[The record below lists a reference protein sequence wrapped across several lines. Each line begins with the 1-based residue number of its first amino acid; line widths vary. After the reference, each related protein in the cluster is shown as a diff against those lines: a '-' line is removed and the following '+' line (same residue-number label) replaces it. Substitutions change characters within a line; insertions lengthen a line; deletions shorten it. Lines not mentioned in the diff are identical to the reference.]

1 MQLRAELSA
10 TLPFLHNQ
18 KQVSSPNVSRQGF
31 AKAKV
36 PGGLL
41 LSLLCDCRSLLW
53 FLLCDLG
60 QVSLTLDWG
69 QFSACSRLL
78 GVSMMMVVRE
88 AAFLRLRL
96 ISLGGTSL
104 GLRVGVP
111 GFRSA
116 PEFLQRRGLGS
127 VMWLQV
133 GLEAVFT

>member
-1 MQLRAELSA
+1 MQLRAEPSV

-60 QVSLTLDWG
+60 QVSLTLDWE
-69 QFSACSRLL
+69 QFSACTRLL
-78 GVSMMMVVRE
+78 VGVSMMMVVKE
-88 AAFLRLRL
+88 AAFL
-96 ISLGGTSL
+96 
-104 GLRVGVP
+104 
-111 GFRSA
+111 
-116 PEFLQRRGLGS
+116 
-127 VMWLQV
+127 
-133 GLEAVFT
+133 